1 MSAGPERGRAF
12 VGRADRRAGV
22 VVLMAFSAALLFFD
36 FGAHVLATN
45 DETRFPMMA
54 RDILARGHWLL
65 PEINGTPMLN
75 KPPLHAWLI
84 ALAAWPTGAVTQR
97 TAALPSLLAAL
108 GLVAGTYWIGRR
120 AFDADVGFT
129 AGLIAVTTAG
139 VFSLARSPVPD
150 MTLSLAMVA
159 AMGAFVAAEF
169 EGRRGA
175 LTVFYLLVGIAFW
188 IKGPVGILPLAIALA
203 YEVATYGW
211 SGPLRL
217 ASRAGLPVLALLV
230 VTWSGLA
237 LGVGRAAMVDEVVMN
252 DYVRAYFM
260 AGPSGGRDLVE
271 PLKHASTILLPWSL
285 LLPVALGWALRG
297 VEPTGRRGTRLA
309 LVWAAVVFVAV
320 ALSHRQRWRYYLPLC
335 APMALLLAAW
345 VRNLRWHWRTPAFAA
360 AWIIVAVGL
369 AVGQTTLTARQSRAT
384 DWRAIAEKA
393 AEIRGP
399 LFALEAPE
407 LVFEFYLGRPV
418 LVTPNYQTFAQ
429 LPEATYLL
437 ARDRNVAHFPASA
450 RVRELA
456 AGLVAGRRF
465 VLLIRE

>member
-1 MSAGPERGRAF
+1 VGPG
-12 VGRADRRAGV
+12 GRRASV
-22 VVLMAFSAALLFFD
+22 VVLMAVSAALLFFD

-45 DETRFPMMA
+45 DEARFPMMA

-65 PEINGTPMLN
+65 PEINGAPMLN

-84 ALAAWPTGAVTQR
+84 ALVAWPTGAVTQR
-97 TAALPSLLAAL
+97 TAALPSLLAGL
-108 GLVAGTYWIGRR
+108 GLVAGTYWIGGRV
-120 AFDADVGFT
+120 FDADVGFT

-150 MTLSLAMVA
+150 MALSLAMIA
-159 AMGAFVAAEF
+159 AMGAFVSAEF

-188 IKGPVGILPLAIALA
+188 SKGPVGLLPLAITLV

-217 ASRAGLPVLALLV
+217 ASRPGLALLALLV

-237 LGVGRAAMVDEVVMN
+237 LGVGRGAMVEKVVMN
-252 DYVRAYFM
+252 DYLRAYFM
-260 AGPSGGRDLVE
+260 AGPSGRRGLLE
-271 PLKHASTILLPWSL
+271 PFKHALTISLPWSL
-285 LLPVALGWALRG
+285 LLPLAIGCALRG
-297 VEPTGRRGTRLA
+297 VEPRRRPGTRLA
-309 LVWAAVVFVAV
+309 LVWATVVFVAV

-335 APMALLLAAW
+335 APVALLLAAW
-345 VRNLRWHWRTPAFAA
+345 VRNLRWHWRTRAFAA

-369 AVGQTTLTARQSRAT
+369 AVGQTSLTARQSRVT
-384 DWRAIAEKA
+384 DWRAIAEEA
-393 AEIRGP
+393 AKIPGP

-418 LVTPNYQTFAQ
+418 LPTPDYQTFAQ
-429 LPEATYLL
+429 VPEARYLL
-437 ARDRNVAHFPASA
+437 APDRNVPHFPASA

-456 AGLVAGRRF
+456 DGLVAGRRF